1 MTVQDIQPDEYNA
14 YYKTYIDKVGDGD
27 LLELL
32 YKRQEITTK
41 FFKSLDESKYLYRYA
56 DCKWTPLEILQHI
69 IDTERIFYYRALRFA
84 RMDATPLIGF
94 EHNDYINPSRANN
107 KSMPQLIKEYD
118 VERQHSLVLFQSLE
132 EDVFSFKG
140 TANGSAMTA
149 RAIAAIM
156 IGHEKH
162 HIEIIKERYL

>member
-1 MTVQDIQPDEYNA
+1 MTVQDIQPDEYNP
-14 YYKTYIDKVGDGD
+14 YYKTYIDKVGDGE

-41 FFKSLDESKYLYRYA
+41 FFKSLDEFKYLYRYA
-56 DCKWTPLEILQHI
+56 DGKWTPLEILQHI

-162 HIEIIKERYL
+162 HIEVIKERYL

>member
-1 MTVQDIQPDEYNA
+1 
-14 YYKTYIDKVGDGD
+14 
-27 LLELL
+27 
-32 YKRQEITTK
+32 
-41 FFKSLDESKYLYRYA
+41 
-56 DCKWTPLEILQHI
+56 
-69 IDTERIFYYRALRFA
+69 
-84 RMDATPLIGF
+84 MDATPLIGF

-107 KSMPQLIKEYD
+107 KSMPQIIKEYD

-162 HIEIIKERYL
+162 HIEVIKERYL

>member
-1 MTVQDIQPDEYNA
+1 MTVQDIQPDEYNP

-56 DCKWTPLEILQHI
+56 DGKWTPLEILQHI

-118 VERQHSLVLFQSLE
+118 VCLLYTSPSPR
-132 EDVFSFKG
+132 D
-140 TANGSAMTA
+140 
-149 RAIAAIM
+149 
-156 IGHEKH
+156 
-162 HIEIIKERYL
+162 

>member
-1 MTVQDIQPDEYNA
+1 MTVQDIQPDEYNP

-41 FFKSLDESKYLYRYA
+41 FFKSLEESKYLYRYA
-56 DCKWTPLEILQHI
+56 DGKWTPLEILQHI

-162 HIEIIKERYL
+162 HIEVIKERYL